1 VCGITWMQLFKRE
14 EKVMQKK
21 DMVKIALDL
30 AQVLMA
36 AGDELETIMGSPET
50 EELVKSIEQLIAD
63 IEAEA

>member
-1 VCGITWMQLFKRE
+1 
-14 EKVMQKK
+14 MQKN

-36 AGDELETIMGSPET
+36 AGDEIETIMGSPET
-50 EELVKSIEQLIAD
+50 EELVKTIEQLIAD